1 MITDGRNWHYLAI
14 TNLPALLQGNSAN
27 HEGEFYCLN
36 CFNSYATKNKLKE
49 HEEICHNDDSCRIG
63 MPKLVEKILKY
74 NPGEKS
80 SKVPFAIYLDQS
92 RQSNPKKSYTEEK
105 ARHEPSDGAMF
116 TRCSFDKKQ
125 NKLNY

>member
-63 MPKLVEKILKY
+63 IPKLVEKVLKY

-80 SKVPFAIYLDQS
+80 FAIYLDQS